1 MLISDI
7 DRKVNSNK
15 GFSIIEML
23 VVIILITL
31 LATISGSMFSNHV
44 KNRNLKE
51 AAACL
56 MSDIKLAKQKS
67 AAERTNISITINP
80 DQNGYIFSG
89 AIKNF
94 SNFGNG
100 IVIKDNNFS
109 SNTINFQSRGTCS
122 PGGSIQL
129 GNSLG
134 SNIKIIVSPIGRVRS
149 IETYK

>member
-1 MLISDI
+1 M
-7 DRKVNSNK
+7 K
-15 GFSIIEML
+15 GFSIVEML
-23 VVIILITL
+23 IVMGLILFL
-31 LATISGSMFSNHV
+31 STIASSMFSNHV

-67 AAERTNISITINP
+67 AVEKTDISITINP
-80 DQNGYIFSG
+80 DMNGYIFSG
-89 AIKNF
+89 ATKNF

-100 IVIKDNNFS
+100 IIIKDNNFS

-134 SNIKIIVSPIGRVRS
+134 SNIKIIVTPMGRVRS
-149 IETYK
+149 VETYK